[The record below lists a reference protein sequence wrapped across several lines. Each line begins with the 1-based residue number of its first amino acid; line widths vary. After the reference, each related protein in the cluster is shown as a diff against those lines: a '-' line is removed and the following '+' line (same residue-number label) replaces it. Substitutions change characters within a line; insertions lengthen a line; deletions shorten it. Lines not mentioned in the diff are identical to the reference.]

1 MEFIKLNIQM
11 FGASNS
17 AIATLPTANNGSNK
31 GEVYVYFVEGDYTQ
45 EDIVNNRTTISI
57 SGYFKQTSGYW
68 SQISSPRLR
77 LYWYDTK
84 RGTEDMVAEIPVN
97 SVSRNV
103 PVPIEATFFVEH
115 NEDGSL
121 SGYAKIEWNYGGSS
135 SLVPRTGT
143 ATTPLTT
150 LATLPRKNT
159 IVSYDANIGYDCA
172 IDITKK
178 APTSTT
184 TITYIINGVELG
196 VAVANTSAEGRVW
209 WNVPK
214 SIYNYL
220 TATSSYVEVTLRAST
235 FINGQGIDIYDY
247 PIKVYAYYNDSKP
260 IITLTAKDING
271 TTINLT
277 GNDQIVVYNASNIQ
291 CDYTY
296 AGQYNAYI
304 KSVKLND
311 VEVGT
316 NSKQTIYY
324 GANVDTFRLDV
335 TDSRDYPNIYSV
347 QMEDRVEYFKPT
359 LNATIERNT
368 PTDGIVN
375 ISFNGT
381 FYNGSFG
388 AKHNYKDG
396 YFHVYYRYALK
407 GSSFTE
413 DWIELATEPTDNNFG
428 DILSL
433 EGFDYQK
440 AYTFQ
445 IKVVDALN
453 SVVVNQDVSKGRPS
467 PWFDEENM
475 YVDGNYYQRDAQTGK
490 LVKILDKVVESAY
503 LGQNPDINN
512 LRYKNG
518 TYGIYGCAQAP
529 HNDLGTLEVLVY
541 SADWVTQRFNDA
553 YGSVWQRNWIGGS
566 YWSKWKRI
574 KPKSFAQMHT
584 QGYIPT
590 DGNYITSW
598 ATSGNISVG
607 DFQCQPEYSRIT
619 IPKGSADYVRLCL
632 HLAGYGNAH
641 VVITVY
647 YYDNNGAYTETF
659 RDYVLLQP
667 SGNGYFNQTAY
678 DRVIQVNSDKEQYIA
693 ILADGYNGMTFT
705 MNSGFAQTQ
714 SFISVE
720 QVE

>member
-1 MEFIKLNIQM
+1 MEYIKLNIQM

-17 AIATLPTANNGSNK
+17 ASATLPTANNGSNK
-31 GEVYVYFVEGDYTQ
+31 GEVYVYFIEGDYTQ
-45 EDIVNNRTTISI
+45 EDIINNRTTISI

-84 RGTEDMVAEIPVN
+84 RKTEDLVAEIPVT

-103 PVPIEATFFVEH
+103 PVPIEATFFAEH

-135 SLVPRTGT
+135 GLVPRTGT

-196 VAVANTSAEGRVW
+196 IAVANTSAEGRVY

-247 PIKVYAYYNDSKP
+247 PIKVYAYYYDSRP
-260 IITLTAKDING
+260 IITLTAKDINRA
-271 TTINLT
+271 TKDLT

-296 AGQYNAYI
+296 VGQYNAYI

-396 YFHVYYRYALK
+396 YFHIYYRYALK

-413 DWIELATEPTDNNFG
+413 DWIELTPEPTDNNFSG
-428 DILSL
+428 SLSSD
-433 EGFDYQK
+433 GFDYQK

-475 YVDGNYYQRDAQTGK
+475 YIDGDYYQRDDATDT
-490 LVKILDKVVESAY
+490 LVKMPTQAELTYLRNTSVEANY
-503 LGQNPDINN
+503 LGNNPDIDI
-512 LRYKNG
+512 LHYKNG
-518 TYGIYGCAQAP
+518 IYGIYGCSQAP
-529 HNDLGTLEVLVY
+529 HGGLGKLEVLVY
-541 SADWVTQRFNDA
+541 TQDWATQRFTDGYGSLWQREWVEAYRWTEWQSINTIIESGSNENGSYIKYSDGTMVCNHQMIPSATNTDYHFKHGVWDYPSAFVSTPIIQATANNWSVGMVNTKVWAEPTYTNVMALSLNLYSMTPYVDDVIVNLTA
-553 YGSVWQRNWIGGS
+553 YGR
-566 YWSKWKRI
+566 WK
-574 KPKSFAQMHT
+574 
-584 QGYIPT
+584 
-590 DGNYITSW
+590 
-598 ATSGNISVG
+598 
-607 DFQCQPEYSRIT
+607 
-619 IPKGSADYVRLCL
+619 
-632 HLAGYGNAH
+632 
-641 VVITVY
+641 
-647 YYDNNGAYTETF
+647 
-659 RDYVLLQP
+659 
-667 SGNGYFNQTAY
+667 
-678 DRVIQVNSDKEQYIA
+678 
-693 ILADGYNGMTFT
+693 
-705 MNSGFAQTQ
+705 
-714 SFISVE
+714 
-720 QVE
+720 

>member
-1 MEFIKLNIQM
+1 MEFIKLNIQL

-17 AIATLPTANNGSNK
+17 AIATLPTATNGSNK
-31 GEVYVYFVEGDYTQ
+31 GEVYVYFIEGDYAQ
-45 EDIVNNRTTISI
+45 EDIINNRTTISI
-57 SGYFKQTSGYW
+57 SGYFKQTSGSW

-77 LYWYDTK
+77 LYWYDNK
-84 RGTEDMVAEIPVN
+84 RKTEDMVAEIPVT
-97 SVSRNV
+97 SASRNV
-103 PVPIEATFFVEH
+103 PIPIEATFFAEH
-115 NEDGSL
+115 NDDGSL
-121 SGYAKIEWNYGGSS
+121 SGYAKIEWNYEASS

-143 ATTPLTT
+143 ATTPLTSLT
-150 LATLPRKNT
+150 ILPRKNT

-178 APTSTT
+178 ASTSTT

-196 VAVANTSAEGRVW
+196 IAIANTSAEGRVW

-214 SIYNYL
+214 SIYDYL

-247 PIKVYAYYNDSKP
+247 PIKVYAYYEDSKP

-271 TTINLT
+271 TTTNLT

-296 AGQYNAYI
+296 VGQYNAYI

-311 VEVGT
+311 IEVGT

-324 GANVDTFRLDV
+324 AANVDTFRLDV

-396 YFHVYYRYALK
+396 YFHIYYRYALK

-413 DWIELATEPTDNNFG
+413 EDWIELTTEPTDNNFG
-428 DILSL
+428 DNLSL

-445 IKVVDALN
+445 IKVVDALS

-475 YVDGNYYQRDAQTGK
+475 YVDGNYYQRDEQTGK
-490 LVKILDKVVESAY
+490 LVKLLDKVVETAY

-512 LRYKNG
+512 LHYKNG
-518 TYGIYGCAQAP
+518 TYGLYGCTQAP
-529 HNDLGTLEVLVY
+529 HTDIGKLEVLLY
-541 SADWVTQRFNDA
+541 TSDWVTQRFSDG
-553 YGSVWQRNWIGGS
+553 YGSVWQRQWIGGA
-566 YWSKWKRI
+566 YWSDWVKTI
-574 KPKSFAQMHT
+574 KNEEWTLLSSSTTTVPLTALNQNATINLNDDWNKYQEIMILVGQSINECAKVIIYPQIGERYKPGNLSGLDSYQFYSYVGVGNNFGDDT
-584 QGYIPT
+584 NTRRCFCLPRESYGYSV
-590 DGNYITSW
+590 TS
-598 ATSGNISVG
+598 IQIIKV
-607 DFQCQPEYSRIT
+607 
-619 IPKGSADYVRLCL
+619 
-632 HLAGYGNAH
+632 YGR
-641 VVITVY
+641 Y
-647 YYDNNGAYTETF
+647 
-659 RDYVLLQP
+659 
-667 SGNGYFNQTAY
+667 
-678 DRVIQVNSDKEQYIA
+678 RV
-693 ILADGYNGMTFT
+693 
-705 MNSGFAQTQ
+705 
-714 SFISVE
+714 
-720 QVE
+720 